1 MHAHLTNAARVK
13 YPAALQRCKI
23 DTPLLAAGS
32 LIEARSERAAQSVG
46 RNAGDNGDKKSAIK
60 IGDKKTTKTRERLQQ
75 ILQCMEAGVEYS
87 ADIFAESI
95 GLKASRTREL
105 LKMLVAED
113 QVEVLGENRNRR
125 YKLK

>member
-1 MHAHLTNAARVK
+1 MPQAS
-13 YPAALQRCKI
+13 PF
-23 DTPLLAAGS
+23 
-32 LIEARSERAAQSVG
+32 IEARSERRAWQSVG

-60 IGDKKTTKTRERLQQ
+60 IGDKKSAIKIGDKKSTKTRERLQQ
-75 ILQCMEAGVEYS
+75 ILQCMEAGEEYS
-87 ADIFAESI
+87 ADIIAESI

-105 LKMLVAED
+105 LKMLVTED